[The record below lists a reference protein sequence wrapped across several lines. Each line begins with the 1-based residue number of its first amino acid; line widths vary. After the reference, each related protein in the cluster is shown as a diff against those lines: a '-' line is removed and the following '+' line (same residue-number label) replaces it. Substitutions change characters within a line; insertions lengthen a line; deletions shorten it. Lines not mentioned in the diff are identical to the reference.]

1 MCTPSILLYVCRHFQ
16 IVFLFHSVPAPPAI
30 PVVTERT
37 SSSLTVSWT
46 YDNPPSGAV
55 ILGYNIYVDGALVG
69 TTSGEDMRYTITGL
83 NPFTNYSIEVS
94 AFNENEGLRSDVVT
108 ALTDEGR
115 ESLYTVV

>member
-1 MCTPSILLYVCRHFQ
+1 M
-16 IVFLFHSVPAPPAI
+16 PAPPTITA
-30 PVVTERT
+30 VTEKT

-55 ILGYNIYVDGALVG
+55 ISGYNIYVDGALVG
-69 TTSGEDMRYTITGL
+69 TTSGEDMQYTITGL

-108 ALTDEGR
+108 ALTIAER
-115 ESLYTVV
+115 KSKTLQLLAFYFLACT